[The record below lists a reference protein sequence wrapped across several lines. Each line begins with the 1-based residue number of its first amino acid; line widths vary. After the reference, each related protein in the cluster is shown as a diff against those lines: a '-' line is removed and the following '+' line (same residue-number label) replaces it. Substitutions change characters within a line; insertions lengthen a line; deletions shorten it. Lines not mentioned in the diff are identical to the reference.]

1 MSEGPTTKYVT
12 VTVKLVFYG
21 NCIDVEDIPAR
32 SAGWIRSALDDRDDL
47 QEILIE
53 FGPVAEVDGD
63 PEGYDS

>member
-1 MSEGPTTKYVT
+1 MSDGPTTKYVT

-21 NCIDVEDIPAR
+21 NYIDVEDIPEYT
-32 SAGWIRSALDDRDDL
+32 AGWIRSGLEDRDNL
-47 QEILIE
+47 QEVRVE